1 MLTALA
7 PLAHGP
13 LVAVPLLFAA
23 GVATSLSPCIYPLIP
38 VTAGMVGGLSATTP
52 ALRRPRPV
60 VLTAAYVVGLAA
72 VYASLGLAAGLT
84 GSLFG
89 AISSSWWASLLLAN
103 LLLLFA
109 LATLE
114 AVPLPIP
121 ARVMAGATRLG
132 HGRGPGG
139 ALLLGAGSGLV
150 VAPCSAPVMAAV
162 LTWVST
168 THSAALG
175 FLYLF
180 SFALGMSA
188 VLVAVA
194 LSSSLLARL
203 PRSGPWMLAVK
214 RVLAIAMIVM
224 AEYYLIQA
232 GQALM

>member
-1 MLTALA
+1 MTP
-7 PLAHGP
+7 PLSGSP

-23 GVATSLSPCIYPLIP
+23 GIATSLSPCVYPVIP
-38 VTAGMVGGLSATTP
+38 VTAGMIGGLSARAP

-60 VLTAAYVVGLAA
+60 VLTASYVVGLAL

-89 AISSSWWASLLLAN
+89 AVSSSWWASLVLAN

-109 LATLE
+109 LATLD
-114 AVPLPIP
+114 VLPLRLP
-121 ARVMAGATRLG
+121 ARIGAAAGRLG
-132 HGRGPGG
+132 HGGSAGG
-139 ALLLGAGSGLV
+139 ALHLGAGSGLV

-162 LTWVST
+162 LTWVAT

-180 SFALGMSA
+180 AFSLGMCA

-194 LSSSLLARL
+194 LFTSVLARL
-203 PRSGPWMLAVK
+203 PRSGPWMLPVR
-214 RVLAIAMIVM
+214 RVLAAAMIVM
-224 AEYYLIQA
+224 AQYYLIQA
-232 GQALM
+232 GKALV